1 MSINTNWISAI
12 KSGIFNQNTTGKQKV
27 ELNLKEGNN
36 NVFITGAEVSGKN
49 FEQSDTFTSALS
61 KAKFDDLNFDTIDE
75 TIIISKNSESFE
87 EAFAKTE
94 NIFENVSPFG
104 LGLALIRNNGTEINI
119 SDDLF
124 KNPFE

>member
-1 MSINTNWISAI
+1 M
-12 KSGIFNQNTTGKQKV
+12 
-27 ELNLKEGNN
+27 
-36 NVFITGAEVSGKN
+36 
-49 FEQSDTFTSALS
+49 
-61 KAKFDDLNFDTIDE
+61 KFDDLNFDTIDE